1 MTDKEKALEAKAK
14 GNTAFQA
21 KNYEEAIKH
30 FTEAIKHDPTDHVF
44 FSNRSACYA
53 SLEKYDEALA
63 DGTECVRLKPDWVK
77 GYTRKG
83 LAEFFLKKYDDAGET
98 YKQGLKISPEDA
110 TLKEGLKK
118 AMDAK
123 YDLPGAGAGAGGGG
137 GGGGSLFSMDPAKL
151 AAAAAKN
158 PKIKEYMQ
166 DQSLM
171 QKVNMILSM
180 GGQNQQMQQT
190 LMMQMM
196 QQDPRVLEVIMA
208 AQGIDMQTA
217 GPGGEFNFEEDKPAP
232 APKAPAPKKKEEEK
246 PPPEDNRTPEQKEAD
261 EFKGKGNELYKQKEF
276 AEAIEMY
283 DKAIEKEPNDL
294 TYYNNKCAVWIEMG
308 GENLDKV
315 LELCDDLLQRRYE
328 INTANPGGAS
338 FEKVSK
344 IYSRKARVYELQKKF
359 DDAIEMYNKAL
370 TEDNSR
376 HTRNALRELERTKEK
391 AEKESYVDP
400 AKAEEAKERGNE
412 HFKKSEWADA
422 KREYDEAVKR
432 NPSDPK
438 LYSNRAAALTK
449 LLAYPDALRDLD
461 ECLRLDPKFVKAYSR
476 KGAAHF
482 FMKEYHKALEAYDR
496 GLALEPDNKECKE
509 GKEQV
514 IAKISATQR
523 SGEVD
528 EEQVRHAMADPEIQN
543 ILKDPQI
550 NLFLKKMQE
559 DPAEGQRM
567 MEKDVKIANAVQKL
581 MAAGILRVQ

>member
-1 MTDKEKALEAKAK
+1 MGDKEKAAEAKAK

-21 KNYEEAIKH
+21 KSYEEAIKH
-30 FTEAIKHDPTDHVF
+30 FTEAIKHDPSDHVF

-53 SLEKYDEALA
+53 SLEKYDEALK
-63 DGTECVRLKPDWVK
+63 DGTECVRLKPDWAK

-98 YKQGLKISPEDA
+98 YKAGLKISPEDP

-123 YDLPGAGAGAGGGG
+123 YELPGAGAGSGGGG
-137 GGGGSLFSMDPAKL
+137 GGGGLGLSMDPAKL
-151 AAAAAKN
+151 ASAAAKN

-166 DQSLM
+166 DAGLM
-171 QKVNMILSM
+171 QKVQMICQM
-180 GGQNQQMQQT
+180 GNSNQQMGQT
-190 LMMQMM
+190 LMMQAM

-208 AQGIDMQTA
+208 MQGIDVQTA
-217 GPGGEFNFEEDKPAP
+217 GPGGDFNFDEDKPAP
-232 APKAPAPKKKEEEK
+232 PPKAPVPKKKEEEA
-246 PPPEDNRTPEQKEAD
+246 PPPDNRTPEQKEAD
-261 EFKGKGNELYKQKEF
+261 EFKAKGNELYKQKKFE
-276 AEAIEMY
+276 EAIAMY
-283 DKAIEKEPNDL
+283 DKALEKEPNDL

-308 GENLDKV
+308 GESLDKV
-315 LELCDDLLQRRYE
+315 LELCQDVLNRRYE

-344 IYSRKARVYELQKKF
+344 IYARMARVYEIQKKF
-359 DDAIEMYNKAL
+359 DESIEMYNKAL

-376 HTRNALRELERTKEK
+376 QTRNSLREVERAKEK
-391 AEKESYVDP
+391 FEKDSYLDT

-422 KREYDEAVKR
+422 KREYDDAVKR
-432 NPSDPK
+432 NPNDPK

-482 FMKEYHKALEAYDR
+482 FMKEYHKALEAYER

-509 GKEQV
+509 GRDQV
-514 IAKISATQR
+514 IAKIGQTQR

-550 NLFLKKMQE
+550 NMFLKKMQE

-581 MAAGILRVQ
+581 MAAGVLRVG